1 MNPDIRTRAK
11 EMDIPLIE
19 FILRRID
26 EIEKTD
32 GKKRTIFA
40 ACPNSISVIRAAL
53 QAARRWNS
61 PLKFAATLN
70 QVDTDRGY
78 TGLTQEEFAGIIRL
92 EARKI
97 NLHVPVIIAVDHGG
111 PWLKDK
117 HTTEHWEFGRTFDW
131 VKRSFESAIAAGYD
145 LIHVD
150 PTVDINIPKDK
161 QIPVELVVKRTIEL
175 IDHAEK
181 FRRSH
186 KYSRIAYE
194 VGTEEVHG
202 GLADIQTFRNFLEL
216 LRKGLKNAGL
226 EDAWPCFVVGKVGT
240 DLHTTT
246 FDPETA
252 RKLTAIAREYGSVI
266 KGHYT
271 DDVTNPGD
279 YPLSGMGAAN
289 VGPEFT
295 GMEYDGLLELEGIEE
310 TVMGKGEKAGISN
323 IGESLRKAVINS
335 GRWKKWLQPGEDIS
349 RFGSITP
356 ERQAWLIRTGCR
368 YIWQNREV
376 TDARR
381 QLYENLE
388 SRGIKADH
396 IVLSKIESAMDKYFE
411 AFNLKDLNTLL

>member
-1 MNPDIRTRAK
+1 MNAELRKRAK
-11 EMDIPLIE
+11 AMDIPLME
-19 FILRRID
+19 LILRRIG
-26 EIEKTD
+26 EIEKSD
-32 GKKRTIFA
+32 GIKRTIFA

-78 TGLTQEEFAGIIRL
+78 TGLTQKEFVDIIRQ
-92 EARKI
+92 EAKKI

-117 HTTEHWEFGRTFDW
+117 HTAEHWEFERTSDW
-131 VKRSFESAIAAGYD
+131 VKKSFESAIAAGYD

-150 PTVDINIPKDK
+150 PTVDINIPKEK
-161 QIPVELVVKRTIEL
+161 QIPVELVVKRTIDL
-175 IDHAEK
+175 IHHAEQ
-181 FRRSH
+181 FRRFGG
-186 KYSRIAYE
+186 YGRIAYE

-202 GLADIQTFRNFLEL
+202 GLADIKTFRTFLEL
-216 LRKGLKNAGL
+216 LKKGLKDADL
-226 EDAWPCFVVGKVGT
+226 EDVWPCFIVGKVGT

-246 FDPETA
+246 FDPQTA
-252 RKLTAIAREYGSVI
+252 SKLTGIAREYGSFI

-295 GMEYDGLLELEGIEE
+295 GMEYDGLVELEGIEE
-310 TVMGKGEKAGISN
+310 TLMTGQNMKISE
-323 IGESLRKAVINS
+323 IGNSLREAVINS
-335 GRWKKWLQPGEDIS
+335 GRWKKWLQPGEDSS
-349 RFGSITP
+349 RFGSISS
-356 ERQAWLIRTGCR
+356 ERQTWLIRTGCR
-368 YIWQNREV
+368 YIWQNPEV
-376 TDARR
+376 INARR

-388 SRGIKADH
+388 SGGIKADH
-396 IVLSKIESAMDKYFE
+396 IVLSKIEGAMDKYFE
-411 AFNLKDLNTLL
+411 AFNLKDLNTCL